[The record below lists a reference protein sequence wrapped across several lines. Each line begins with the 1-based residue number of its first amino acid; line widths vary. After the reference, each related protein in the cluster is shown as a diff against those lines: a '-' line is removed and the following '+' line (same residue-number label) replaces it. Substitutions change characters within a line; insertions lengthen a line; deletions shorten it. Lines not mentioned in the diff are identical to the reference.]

1 MASEFL
7 LVLLGLAAGM
17 LSGLIGIG
25 GGVIIIPALVLLFG
39 LTQHQAQGTT
49 LALLI
54 PPIGILAAWTY
65 YKQGFVDVRIALFIA
80 LGFVAGSYFG
90 ARVATRFSDVTL
102 ERVFG
107 FDPPCCR
114 SPSKRHTEHWPPTFI
129 SGDFFIQGCRD
140 SQLAAGAC

>member
-1 MASEFL
+1 MPREFL
-7 LVLLGLAAGM
+7 LVFLGLAAGT

-25 GGVIIIPALVLLFG
+25 GGIIIIPALVLFFG

-65 YKQGFVDVRIALFIA
+65 YRQGFVDIRIALFIA
-80 LGFVAGSYFG
+80 MGFVAGSYFG
-90 ARVATRFSDVTL
+90 ARFATRLSGMTL

-107 FDPPCCR
+107 FALLVIAV
-114 SPSKRHTEHWPPTFI
+114 KMI
-129 SGDFFIQGCRD
+129 IGK
-140 SQLAAGAC
+140 